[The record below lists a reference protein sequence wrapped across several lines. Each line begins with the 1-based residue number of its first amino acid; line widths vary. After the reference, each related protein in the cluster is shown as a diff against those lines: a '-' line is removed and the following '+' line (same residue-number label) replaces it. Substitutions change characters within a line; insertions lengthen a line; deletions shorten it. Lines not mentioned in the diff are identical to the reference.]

1 MLNSVS
7 LHHAIAYTHRCQH
20 FIMVCPFDDNFR
32 YIFSIKYTFMQRGV
46 PHTLCKISMYLNLS
60 QFKPVITLSNTTW
73 KKQFRPVY
81 IWLEIT
87 TPKTEGFLSGFFHL
101 PPCFSNHSEQDLM
114 VSFGDMVEYLSS
126 ERRETLMVG
135 DFNCDFSAKL
145 SRIETQYVNNSN
157 ITYLIATHFTH

>member
-1 MLNSVS
+1 
-7 LHHAIAYTHRCQH
+7 
-20 FIMVCPFDDNFR
+20 
-32 YIFSIKYTFMQRGV
+32 
-46 PHTLCKISMYLNLS
+46 
-60 QFKPVITLSNTTW
+60 
-73 KKQFRPVY
+73 
-81 IWLEIT
+81 
-87 TPKTEGFLSGFFHL
+87 
-101 PPCFSNHSEQDLM
+101 M

>member
-1 MLNSVS
+1 MVGDN
-7 LHHAIAYTHRCQH
+7 HAKNRRFFVWVFHR
-20 FIMVCPFDDNFR
+20 
-32 YIFSIKYTFMQRGV
+32 
-46 PHTLCKISMYLNLS
+46 
-60 QFKPVITLSNTTW
+60 
-73 KKQFRPVY
+73 
-81 IWLEIT
+81 
-87 TPKTEGFLSGFFHL
+87 